1 MARASAARRR
11 QRLATAGLF
20 GIAVFVCGLV
30 ALHIASLRDEPLHMS
45 QFANSRMG
53 GFWVLCVS
61 SFIAGTSMLVV
72 ALRPCLGNTVAK
84 QAGSAMLFFAGVGA
98 VLLTTFPM
106 DSTRPINL
114 GGIIHEAAAISTFV
128 LVGGAMLVLAP
139 AFLASRDLRRFA
151 KASLAMG
158 VLVNVTLALYF
169 ITSWERMALRG
180 PAQRVL
186 VAFIALWFTALAL
199 RLRGAAESDAA
210 APTGT

>member
-30 ALHIASLRDEPLHMS
+30 ALHVASLRDEPLHMS

-61 SFIAGTSMLVV
+61 SFIAGTSMLVA
-72 ALRPCLGNTVAK
+72 ALRPCLGNSVAK
-84 QAGSAMLFFAGVGA
+84 QAGSAMLFLAGIGA

-106 DSTRPINL
+106 DPTRPISL
-114 GGIIHEAAAISTFV
+114 GGLIHEGAAISTFV
-128 LVGGAMLVLAP
+128 LVGGAMLVLTP
-139 AFLASRDLRRFA
+139 AFQGSRDLARFS
-151 KASLAMG
+151 KASLALG
-158 VLVNVTLALYF
+158 ILVNASLVLYF
-169 ITSWERMALRG
+169 VTSWERMAVRG
-180 PAQRVL
+180 PAQRIL

-199 RLRGAAESDAA
+199 RLRGVAEPDAA
-210 APTGT
+210 APAGS